1 MRTTRGILFSLFST
15 LCVRSAFSRPQACDT
30 RILRTCV
37 WAGRKQLGGH
47 APTAKFQQKK
57 LWEVTCVAGAKRGG
71 RERKGNPM
79 ALPSSLLLN
88 PLPPFLPTLRALY
101 ESKKRKGFWSFRFLN
116 RETLRTR
123 LRTTTKLPL
132 TSGDIQK
139 QICTSYTIMIA
150 ISQQTKGKE
159 RWRSFFAV
167 QLVPSYTEFSR
178 ETVVRLALGEC
189 ILWHSYLFHNPL
201 RSIRKYSGCIY
212 TLPLQL
218 WAFFWVEWAYFV
230 CIVLFSRLLLIIKH
244 KTCSV
249 IQSRPYEANGLEHC
263 GSGVIRAVS
272 VMVYVVPVSI

>member
-1 MRTTRGILFSLFST
+1 MRTTRGVLFSLFST

-37 WAGRKQLGGH
+37 WVGRKQVGGH

-123 LRTTTKLPL
+123 LR
-132 TSGDIQK
+132 
-139 QICTSYTIMIA
+139 
-150 ISQQTKGKE
+150 
-159 RWRSFFAV
+159 R
-167 QLVPSYTEFSR
+167 PSYLWPAGTYKNKYVRHIRSWLPSHSKRKEKKDGGVFSLCSWSP
-178 ETVVRLALGEC
+178 V
-189 ILWHSYLFHNPL
+189 IPNFHEKQ
-201 RSIRKYSGCIY
+201 SSG
-212 TLPLQL
+212 
-218 WAFFWVEWAYFV
+218 
-230 CIVLFSRLLLIIKH
+230 
-244 KTCSV
+244 
-249 IQSRPYEANGLEHC
+249 
-263 GSGVIRAVS
+263 
-272 VMVYVVPVSI
+272 